1 MDTTTNDHP
10 YTVNTPGPALP
21 LDSWVQTED
30 APEAEPEADKIDL
43 QELSETLNG
52 YDQIAIRSRFHERF
66 DQLAEDPIMF
76 ARAMY
81 FIHLRRENFKA
92 EGKHK
97 DAEAHEAAMS
107 MSMKDVNELF
117 EAGDTGDAFE
127 GDESATAERD
137 RDFANFVVG
146 TGLSYTVDQY
156 MALTVQQRARIIEAA
171 NR

>member
-1 MDTTTNDHP
+1 MDTTTDYPDYEDNTEGNEP
-10 YTVNTPGPALP
+10 ATV
-21 LDSWVQTED
+21 
-30 APEAEPEADKIDL
+30 AEPEAEKIDL

-81 FIHLRRENFKA
+81 FVHLRRENFEA

-97 DAEAHEAAMS
+97 DAEAHEAAMKLP
-107 MSMKDVNELF
+107 MKDINELF

-146 TGLSYTVDQY
+146 SGLSYTLDQY

>member
-10 YTVNTPGPALP
+10 YTVDTPGPYDA
-21 LDSWVQTED
+21 VGVGTED
-30 APEAEPEADKIDL
+30 APVEEPQADKIDL
-43 QELSETLNG
+43 TELSETLNG

-81 FIHLRRENFKA
+81 FIHLRRQNHKT
-92 EGKHK
+92 EGKYK

-107 MSMKDVNELF
+107 LPMKDVNELF
-117 EAGDTGDAFE
+117 ETGDTGDDFE
-127 GDESATAERD
+127 GDESAVAERD
-137 RDFANFVVG
+137 REYANFVIG
-146 TGLSYTVDQY
+146 SGLSFTVDQY

>member
-1 MDTTTNDHP
+1 MTYDATTTAGPFDEDNI
-10 YTVNTPGPALP
+10 TP
-21 LDSWVQTED
+21 V
-30 APEAEPEADKIDL
+30 APEESAPVAEKIDL

-97 DAEAHEAAMS
+97 DGEAHEAAMTLP
-107 MSMKDVNELF
+107 MKDINELF
-117 EAGDTGDAFE
+117 DAGDTADDFE
-127 GDESATAERD
+127 GDESAVAERD
-137 RDFANFVVG
+137 REYANFVIG
-146 TGLSYTVDQY
+146 SGLSFTVDQY

>member
-1 MDTTTNDHP
+1 MDTTTDYP
-10 YTVNTPGPALP
+10 DYE
-21 LDSWVQTED
+21 DSTETD
-30 APEAEPEADKIDL
+30 APATVAEPQAPKIDL
-43 QELSETLNG
+43 GELSETLNG

-81 FIHLRRENFKA
+81 FIHLRRENHKA

-97 DAEAHEAAMS
+97 DAEAHEAAMTLP
-107 MSMKDVNELF
+107 MKAVNELF
-117 EAGDTGDAFE
+117 DVDSGADEFE
-127 GDESATAERD
+127 GDETATAERD
-137 RDFANFVVG
+137 RDFANFVIG
-146 TGLSYTVDQY
+146 SGLSYTLDQY

>member
-1 MDTTTNDHP
+1 MTEEATTTPELFDATP
-10 YTVNTPGPALP
+10 YEAPA
-21 LDSWVQTED
+21 ED
-30 APEAEPEADKIDL
+30 APQGADKIDL

-81 FIHLRRENFKA
+81 FVHLRRENFKA

-97 DAEAHEAAMS
+97 DAEAHEAAMKLP
-107 MSMKDVNELF
+107 MKDVNELF
-117 EAGDTGDAFE
+117 ESGDAADDFE
-127 GDESATAERD
+127 GDDESVVAERD
-137 RDFANFVVG
+137 REYANFVVG
-146 TGLSYTVDQY
+146 SGLSFTVDQY